1 MYEFDWSSIVPSLPY
16 LLDGLVITLKITV
29 TAVVIGILWGTM
41 LAVMRL
47 SSFAPVAWF
56 AKAYVNVFR
65 SIPLVMVL
73 LWFYLIVPGFLQN
86 VLGLSPKNDIRLI
99 SAMVAFSMFEAA
111 YYSEII
117 RAGIQSISRGQ
128 SSAALALGMT
138 HWQSMKLIIL
148 PQAFRA
154 MVPLLLT
161 QGIVL
166 FQDTSLV
173 YVLSLADFFRTAS
186 TIGERDGTQVE
197 MILFAGFVYFVISL
211 SASLLVSYLKK
222 KDSIMI
228 TLKNVS
234 KWYGHFQVLTDCST
248 EVKKGEVV
256 VVCGPSGSG
265 KSTLIKTVNGLEPVQ
280 QGEIT
285 VDGIVVND
293 KKTDQAK
300 LRSRVGMVFQHF
312 ELFPHLSIIENLTL
326 AQVKVLKRDKAPAR
340 EKALKLLERVGLSA
354 HANKFPAQ
362 LSGGQQQRV
371 AIARALCM
379 DPIAMLFDEPTSALD
394 PEMINEV
401 LDVMV
406 ELANE
411 GMTMMVVTHEM
422 GFARKVAN
430 RVIFMDEGKIVEDSP
445 KDAFFDDPKSDRAKD
460 FLAKILH

>member
-1 MYEFDWSSIVPSLPY
+1 MYEFDWSSIIPSLPY
-16 LLDGLVITLKITV
+16 LLAGLVITLKITV
-29 TAVVIGILWGTM
+29 TAVIVGIVWGTI

-47 SSFAPVAWF
+47 SSFAPIAWF

-86 VLGLSPKNDIRLI
+86 VLGLSPKTDIRLI

-161 QGIVL
+161 QAFRAMVPLLLTQGIVL

-197 MILFAGFVYFVISL
+197 MILFAGAVYFVISL

-222 KDSIMI
+222 R
-228 TLKNVS
+228 
-234 KWYGHFQVLTDCST
+234 
-248 EVKKGEVV
+248 
-256 VVCGPSGSG
+256 
-265 KSTLIKTVNGLEPVQ
+265 TV
-280 QGEIT
+280 
-285 VDGIVVND
+285 
-293 KKTDQAK
+293 
-300 LRSRVGMVFQHF
+300 
-312 ELFPHLSIIENLTL
+312 
-326 AQVKVLKRDKAPAR
+326 
-340 EKALKLLERVGLSA
+340 
-354 HANKFPAQ
+354 
-362 LSGGQQQRV
+362 
-371 AIARALCM
+371 
-379 DPIAMLFDEPTSALD
+379 
-394 PEMINEV
+394 
-401 LDVMV
+401 
-406 ELANE
+406 
-411 GMTMMVVTHEM
+411 
-422 GFARKVAN
+422 
-430 RVIFMDEGKIVEDSP
+430 
-445 KDAFFDDPKSDRAKD
+445 
-460 FLAKILH
+460 